1 MSDGQWP
8 PGWTAQVESLTQAR
22 RKIPQGLEHG
32 LAFPDGPSVS
42 VTVTGRKGRPRAW
55 FGRELGHMLPAH
67 RPTFEGR
74 HLSGLG
80 LGQAFLTSV
89 RGQGQGD
96 ATAAQQKPD
105 LLAASVLQKQRRQRC
120 SAHTEQNSFSQ
131 PVEN

>member
-1 MSDGQWP
+1 MAPRRD
-8 PGWTAQVESLTQAR
+8 AQVQTLTQAR
-22 RKIPQGLEHG
+22 SETPQGLEHS
-32 LAFPDGPSVS
+32 LAFPGGPSVS
-42 VTVTGRKGRPRAW
+42 VTVADRKGRPRARVS
-55 FGRELGHMLPAH
+55 REPGHPLPAP

-80 LGQAFLTSV
+80 LGQAFLTGV

-105 LLAASVLQKQRRQRC
+105 LLAASVLRKQGRQRR

-131 PVEN
+131 PLEN